1 MMSAGLALK
10 IHLKHHTFKR
20 SAAQASHPD
29 ALFQRNGH
37 EDATSVIAA
46 AGKQIYIRE
55 WQLTATRDEMVTRHA
70 KWRAQ
75 LPFAAQHAAGR
86 ALALKSMVLQMDFQ
100 R

>member
-1 MMSAGLALK
+1 MSAGLALK

-37 EDATSVIAA
+37 EDANSVIAA

-55 WQLTATRDEMVTRHA
+55 WQLTATRDEMVTRHE
-70 KWRAQ
+70 KWRARPAACCAANAVSYTHLT
-75 LPFAAQHAAGR
+75 LPTI
-86 ALALKSMVLQMDFQ
+86 LLV
-100 R
+100 

>member
-20 SAAQASHPD
+20 SVAQACHPD

-37 EDATSVIAA
+37 EDAIPVIAA

-55 WQLTATRDEMVTRHA
+55 WQLTATRDEMVTRHE
-70 KWRAQ
+70 KWRARR
-75 LPFAAQHAAGR
+75 PFAAQYAADCP
-86 ALALKSMVLQMDFQ
+86 STYVQ
-100 R
+100 